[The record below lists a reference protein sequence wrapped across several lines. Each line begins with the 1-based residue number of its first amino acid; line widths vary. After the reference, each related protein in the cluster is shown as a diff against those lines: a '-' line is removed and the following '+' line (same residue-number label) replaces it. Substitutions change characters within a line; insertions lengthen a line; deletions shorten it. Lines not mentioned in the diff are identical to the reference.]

1 MTVDLHPFRA
11 FRPRPEL
18 AEKVASPPYD
28 VLNSAEAREMAGDNP
43 LSFLHVVKPEIDL
56 DPSVD
61 IYDDQ
66 VYAKGKENLDRLLRE
81 SYQQDA
87 APCLYVYQQK
97 MGEHVQAGIVAG
109 ASVFDYEQ
117 DRIKKHELTREVK
130 EKDRIRHVKTLGAH
144 TGPVFLTY
152 KANKEVDAI
161 VAQVRAGAP
170 TYDFVSPDG
179 IGHTLWVVDDAAMV
193 ERLVGLFAPMDCLY
207 VADGHHRSAAGTA
220 VAKERRDQDAALPRE
235 HEINYFLAVVFPHDQ
250 MKILDYNRVV
260 KDLNGLTEAE
270 FLAKVE
276 EKFEVK
282 EVAEKRPDR
291 ARCFGMYLGGKWY
304 RLSARE
310 GSFDA
315 ADPVRSLDVS
325 ILQLNLLAPILGVQD
340 PRTDKRVD
348 FVGGIRGPEG
358 LEKRC
363 REDMEVAFSMYPTS
377 MEQLMAIA
385 DAGEIMPPKSTWF
398 EPKLRSGLIV
408 HAFDF

>member
-1 MTVDLHPFRA
+1 MTIDLHPFRA

-28 VLNSAEAREMAGDNP
+28 VLNSAEARAMAGDNP

-56 DPSVD
+56 DPAVD
-61 IYDDQ
+61 IYDAQ
-66 VYAKGKENLDRLLRE
+66 VYAKGRENLDQLLRE
-81 SYQQDA
+81 SYLQDP

-97 MGEHVQAGIVAG
+97 MGDHVQAGIVAG

-117 DRIKKHELTREVK
+117 DRIKKHELTRAEK
-130 EKDRIRHVKTLGAH
+130 EKDRIRHVQKLGAH

-152 KANKEVDAI
+152 KASAAVDAI
-161 VAQVRAGAP
+161 VDQVRAGASA
-170 TYDFVSPDG
+170 YDFVSPDG
-179 IGHTLWVVDDAAMV
+179 IGHTLWVVDDAAKV
-193 ERLVGLFAPMDCLY
+193 EELVALFAPMDCLY

-220 VAKERRDQDAALPRE
+220 AAKARREQDASLPRD

-260 KDLNGLTEAE
+260 KDLNGHSAAD

-282 EVAEKRPDR
+282 ETTERKPDR
-291 ARCFGMYLGGKWY
+291 ARCFGMHLEGKWY
-304 RLSARE
+304 RLTAKE
-310 GSFDA
+310 GTFDA
-315 ADPVRSLDVS
+315 ADPVASLDVS
-325 ILQLNLLAPILGVQD
+325 IMQNNLLRPILGIDD
-340 PRTDKRVD
+340 PRTDKRID
-348 FVGGIRGPEG
+348 FVGGIRGADE

-363 REDMEVAFSMYPTS
+363 REDMQVAFSMYPTS
-377 MEQLMAIA
+377 MQQLMTIA